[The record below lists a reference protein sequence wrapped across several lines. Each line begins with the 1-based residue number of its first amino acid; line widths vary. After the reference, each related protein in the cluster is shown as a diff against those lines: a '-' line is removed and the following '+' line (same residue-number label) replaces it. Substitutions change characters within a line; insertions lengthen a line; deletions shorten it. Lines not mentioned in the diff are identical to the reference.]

1 MMNIKIYKTT
11 LIIVSMSI
19 VSMLFIVYQNHVV
32 FSFPDNLLQRKNLE
46 LDEDSNFFLDVEYTD
61 EYRYNSNRTNLN
73 DDDCDTDDNH
83 VDVSSHGWEGRIEQK
98 TDYLNQRR
106 TCILKYCGEVCDTR
120 FDSEKGIAFQI

>member
-1 MMNIKIYKTT
+1 
-11 LIIVSMSI
+11 MSI

-120 FDSEKGIAFQI
+120 FDSEKGIAFQIWMAIDSKDFAVVIIC